1 MLERMLKKLQPP
13 IPNPGFTLLEVV
25 VAVALLGI
33 VLATAFELLA
43 IGLRSVKTSGDY
55 TQAVL
60 LARRKLDELSLQE
73 LKPGTVDGVFPST
86 APSTGSGLRL
96 RTGGGGYRWTA
107 EIAPEGQ
114 DTEDLPAR
122 LFTLRVKVFWT
133 GRGGEK
139 SLELVTLRGA
149 VEEEKLPSV
158 VPSFP
163 GRGERERGGGVA
175 PLAPRRPLPG
185 GRRGR

>member
-1 MLERMLKKLQPP
+1 MLKKLQPP
-13 IPNPGFTLLEVV
+13 TPNPGFTLLEVV

-33 VLATAFELLA
+33 VLATALELLA

-73 LKPGTVDGVFPST
+73 LKPGTVDGVLPST

-96 RTGGGGYRWTA
+96 RSGYRWTA

-122 LFTLRVKVFWT
+122 LFTLRVKVFWA

-139 SLELVTLRGA
+139 SLELVTLREA

-185 GRRGR
+185 VQRGLR